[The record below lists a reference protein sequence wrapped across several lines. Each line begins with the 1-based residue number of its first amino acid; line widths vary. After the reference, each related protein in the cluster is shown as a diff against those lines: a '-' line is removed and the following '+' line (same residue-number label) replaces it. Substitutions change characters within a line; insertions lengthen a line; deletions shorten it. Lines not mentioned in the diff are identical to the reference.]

1 MYKLNIDNIRT
12 IYISRFYRA
21 QSNTFLHSIAV
32 YYAVG
37 HEFNIVSRVPSYLS
51 ITREKAIYAAA
62 YVAISSAIGHTL
74 GPIKILSTSRQ
85 LCRFLSYNTRYTGS
99 NEVLRGLRG
108 ISSRTTVVPVL
119 LDNTFE
125 GKNPNYSSNL
135 HYNLSKVC
143 I

>member
-1 MYKLNIDNIRT
+1 M
-12 IYISRFYRA
+12 YISRFYRA

-32 YYAVG
+32 FYAVG
-37 HEFNIVSRVPSYLS
+37 HEYNLVSRVPSYLS

-62 YVAISSAIGHTL
+62 YVAISSAIGHEL

-108 ISSRTTVVPVL
+108 ISSRTTVLPVL

-125 GKNPNYSSNL
+125 GKNLTTLLNL
-135 HYNLSKVC
+135 HYRITEVC